1 MSGEAQLLLQALG
14 VSLRVAACATLL
26 ACGPALALGWLLARR
41 DFRGKALVEA
51 LVALPLVLPPTAV
64 GYLLLRAFGRGGP
77 LSREVLGFDPDV
89 LLSFRGAVLA
99 AAIMS
104 LPLIARSARAAF
116 EGVPARLETM
126 ARTLGWSRARVFLGL
141 TVPLAR
147 AGLTAALVLGFGRA
161 LGEFG
166 ATIVVAGNLPGR
178 TQTLALS
185 IFDALQ
191 VGRDDR
197 ALYAI
202 ALSGVLA
209 FALVAAVELLE
220 RRARRST

>member
-1 MSGEAQLLLQALG
+1 VSDGALWQALG

-26 ACGPALALGWLLARR
+26 AAGPALALGWLLARR
-41 DFRGKALVEA
+41 AFRGKAVLEA

-99 AAIMS
+99 AAVMS

-141 TVPLAR
+141 TVPQAR
-147 AGLTAALVLGFGRA
+147 AGLSAALVLGFGRA

-185 IFDALQ
+185 IFDAIQ
-191 VGRDDR
+191 VGAGER
-197 ALYAI
+197 ALAAI
-202 ALSGVLA
+202 ALSGALA

-220 RRARRST
+220 RRARRSA

>member
-1 MSGEAQLLLQALG
+1 MSPLLEALG
-14 VSLRVAACATLL
+14 VSLRVATCATLL
-26 ACGPALALGWLLARR
+26 AAGPALALGWCLARR
-41 DFRGKALVEA
+41 DFPLKSLVET

-64 GYLLLRAFGRGGP
+64 GYLLLRLFGRGGP

-99 AAIMS
+99 AACMS

-116 EGVPARLETM
+116 EAVPARLERM
-126 ARTLGWSRARVFLGL
+126 ARLLGWSRTRVFLGL
-141 TVPLAR
+141 TVPQSR
-147 AGLTAALVLGFGRA
+147 AGLCAALVLGFGRA

-185 IFDALQ
+185 IFDDIQL
-191 VGRDDR
+191 GRDDR
-197 ALYAI
+197 ALAAI
-202 ALSGVLA
+202 AVSGALA
-209 FALVAAVELLE
+209 FGLIALVELLE
-220 RRARRST
+220 RRARRRT

>member
-1 MSGEAQLLLQALG
+1 MSDAELLWQALG
-14 VSLRVAACATLL
+14 VSLRVAASATLL
-26 ACGPALALGWLLARR
+26 AAGPALALGWLLARR
-41 DFRGKALVEA
+41 EFRGKTLVET

-77 LSREVLGFDPDV
+77 LAREVLGFDPDV

-99 AAIMS
+99 AAVMS
-104 LPLIARSARAAF
+104 LPLIARAARAAF

-126 ARTLGWSRARVFLGL
+126 ARTLGWSRSRVFLGL

-147 AGLTAALVLGFGRA
+147 AGLSAALVLGFGRA

-178 TQTLALS
+178 TQTLSLA
-185 IFDALQ
+185 IFDAIQ
-191 VGRDDR
+191 VGAGER
-197 ALYAI
+197 ALAAI
-202 ALSGVLA
+202 ALSGALA

-220 RRARRST
+220 RRARRSA